1 MAWFSKS
8 DAATKKVTSKR
19 GQKRRRVKPL
29 WRSPLFATGYVLV
42 IISSASLAGW
52 WVWQRGWVQTTVERV
67 KWIVIAGAAKTG
79 FSVREIFVEGRFE
92 TPRKSLLKALRLER
106 GAPILAFDP
115 QAARERVEALPW
127 VRQAV
132 IERQLPDVVHLQL
145 NERHP
150 MALWQRGGKF
160 TLIDTNGELIPLKD
174 VSNYTNLIVV
184 IGKDAPRHAAVLFEV
199 LATEPK
205 LARRVKAAVRVGA
218 RRWNLH
224 LNNEIKIQLPEDDP
238 GAAWG
243 HLAELNQ
250 KHALLARNLISVDL
264 RLADRIVIR
273 EVKNGSPDKK
283 FNIVP
288 NLEKQK
294 QKPKLRPFNRP
305 NRHPGG
311 RLIRGRDT

>member
-1 MAWFSKS
+1 M
-8 DAATKKVTSKR
+8 
-19 GQKRRRVKPL
+19 
-29 WRSPLFATGYVLV
+29 
-42 IISSASLAGW
+42 
-52 WVWQRGWVQTTVERV
+52 QTTVERV
-67 KWIVIAGAAKTG
+67 KWIVIAGTAKTG

-205 LARRVKAAVRVGA
+205 LASRVKAAVRVGA

-224 LNNEIKIQLPEDDP
+224 LNNKIKIQLPEDDP
-238 GAAWG
+238 GAAWS

-250 KHALLARNLISVDL
+250 KHTLLARNLISVDL

-311 RLIRGRDT
+311 RLISERDT

>member
-1 MAWFSKS
+1 MAWFSES
-8 DAATKKVTSKR
+8 DTATKKATSKR
-19 GQKRRRVKPL
+19 GKKRRRVKPL
-29 WRSPLFATGYVLV
+29 WRSPLVVTGYVLV
-42 IISSASLAGW
+42 IIYSTSLAGW
-52 WVWQRGWVQTTVERV
+52 WVWQSGWVQIKVERV
-67 KWIVIAGAAKTG
+67 KWIVISGAAKTG

-205 LARRVKAAVRVGA
+205 LASRVKAAVRVGA

-224 LNNEIKIQLPEDDP
+224 LNNKIKIQLPEDDP
-238 GAAWG
+238 GAAWS

-311 RLIRGRDT
+311 RLISERDT

>member
-52 WVWQRGWVQTTVERV
+52 CVWQSGWVQTTVERV

-205 LARRVKAAVRVGA
+205 LASRVKAAVWVGA

-224 LNNEIKIQLPEDDP
+224 LNNKIKIQLPEDDP
-238 GAAWG
+238 GAAWS

-273 EVKNGSPDKK
+273 EVKKSSPDEK
-283 FNIVP
+283 FDIVP
-288 NLEKQK
+288 NLPKQK
-294 QKPKLRPFNRP
+294 QKTKLRPFNRP
-305 NRHPGG
+305 KRHPGG
-311 RLIRGRDT
+311 RLISERDT

>member
-52 WVWQRGWVQTTVERV
+52 WVWQSGWVQTTVERV

-205 LARRVKAAVRVGA
+205 LASRVKAAVRVGA

-224 LNNEIKIQLPEDDP
+224 LNNKIKIQLPEDDP
-238 GAAWG
+238 GAAWS

-250 KHALLARNLISVDL
+250 KHTLLARNLISVDL

>member
-1 MAWFSKS
+1 MAWFSKA
-8 DAATKKVTSKR
+8 DAAPKKASSKR

-29 WRSPLFATGYVLV
+29 WRSPLFVTGYVLV

-52 WVWQRGWVQTTVERV
+52 WVWQSGWVQTTAERA
-67 KWIVIAGAAKTG
+67 KWMIIAGAAKTG

-127 VRQAV
+127 VRHAV

-145 NERHP
+145 NERRP

-160 TLIDTNGELIPLKD
+160 SLIDTNGELIPLKD
-174 VSNYTNLIVV
+174 VSNYTNLIVI

-199 LATEPK
+199 LAAEPK
-205 LARRVKAAVRVGA
+205 LASQVRAAVRVGA

-224 LNNEIKIQLPEDDP
+224 LINKIKIQLPEDDP
-238 GAAWG
+238 GAAWS

-250 KHALLARNLISVDL
+250 KYALLSRDLISVDL

-273 EVKNGSPDKK
+273 EVKKGSPDEK
-283 FNIVP
+283 FDIVP
-288 NLEKQK
+288 NLPKRK
-294 QKPKLRPFNRP
+294 QKPKSRPYNRP

-311 RLIRGRDT
+311 RLISERDT

>member
-8 DAATKKVTSKR
+8 DAATKKATSKR

-29 WRSPLFATGYVLV
+29 WRSPLFVTVYVLV
-42 IISSASLAGW
+42 ITSSASLAGW
-52 WVWQRGWVQTTVERV
+52 CVWQSGWVQTTVERV

-205 LARRVKAAVRVGA
+205 LASRVKAAVRVGV

-224 LNNEIKIQLPEDDP
+224 LNNKIKIQLPEDDP
-238 GAAWG
+238 GAAWS

-250 KHALLARNLISVDL
+250 KHTLLARNLISVDL

-311 RLIRGRDT
+311 RLISERDT